1 MTNAWTIGEFG
12 LAEIVID
19 QEGYCRVRVTPTSGS
34 RNGPRVNPG
43 EASGDVCFTR
53 PNADPSMFIDRV
65 DSNYCIRIGEGNSTW
80 CARFFQCFQQRLT

>member
-1 MTNAWTIGEFG
+1 MDHASIRAKQVVTC
-12 LAEIVID
+12 EI
-19 QEGYCRVRVTPTSGS
+19 
-34 RNGPRVNPG
+34 
-43 EASGDVCFTR
+43 FTR